1 LKYRQRH
8 LTIRQQLSIIAS
20 AFKQTAGVNQPSGV
34 LYALFAS
41 GIASDASGI
50 T

>member
-1 LKYRQRH
+1 LK
-8 LTIRQQLSIIAS
+8 IRQQLLIIAS
-20 AFKQTAGVNQPSGV
+20 AFKQTAGVNRLSGV

-41 GIASDASGI
+41 GISSDASGI